1 MFSQLS
7 STNSVEIDLLSQEE
21 VHDSRDDLPT
31 STGSQDVP
39 CGSQNSK
46 TQTPCDVTVEI
57 EEDAVLLTPRK
68 AVRVRKQPS
77 SPAKIW
83 SFARRS
89 LGRQADRI
97 SSSSWV
103 GSGPTAS
110 AAGSEDWV
118 FPACPGGRQSLA
130 VSSHAGP
137 ECELVENRDNL
148 EDDDDGNEAR
158 VVSFRRSSMLPDDVG
173 IEHPDPLCEPQAIR
187 DTKPE
192 PFTAQD
198 SIRIPLRLLEDG
210 KLSSPQLEAV
220 GLAARRFQ
228 QGLPSGA
235 RCGFLLGDGT
245 GCGKGRCIAA
255 LILDQWNSGCRRH
268 VWLSATADLYQDA
281 IRDLQDL
288 KTGIP
293 VCNLARVRTRGEL
306 DAAHGADPEL
316 AKLGKNKDGS
326 AFKSWIYSVDTAE
339 HNYYLRDG
347 VLFLTYALLVSS
359 GGSSKGKS
367 NISRF
372 QQLLAWLCHR
382 GPKGSGLIVLDEAH
396 KAKNLDAGTRCAS
409 LVEELQAACSDCPV
423 LYSTATGATE
433 VSHMQYMVRLG
444 LWGEQGLP
452 GKSVQPPF
460 STFASFKKVVEKG
473 GVTAME
479 LVAVQLRLLG
489 SISCR
494 SLSYNGTKFE
504 LCTAALSTAEI
515 EQYDAAVDL
524 WCDLRQH
531 IELLIDMDMFNSE
544 STRRVAESQFW
555 AAQQRFF
562 KGLLIAAKVAKA
574 VELAHEARQVGEAV
588 VLSLWTTNEA
598 AISRHLQGAGGDSF
612 ASGPELTFEQFL
624 THLPTSRGGQ
634 EMSWAVEAVAG
645 ILQRLRQLKLPPN
658 PLDEL
663 IDRLGGA
670 SRVAEMSGRSQ
681 RSCKDPAT
689 GEVKRQLRQASA
701 ARRVQS
707 QGFAGIESVN
717 VAEQRAFQTGK
728 KLFAIITEAA
738 SAGISLHSDRR
749 ELREGAAAPKPRRMI
764 CLELPWAADKAVQQL
779 GRVHRSNQLHPPKF
793 TCIVTDLAGEARF
806 VSAVAKRLSQLGAMT
821 KGDRRAGFGARGD
834 AFGFGRLDLMSSKY
848 GAAGLAKVM
857 ADLLTGKPSIP
868 LNLISWPQGWEE
880 FVEHA
885 RKALEVQKL
894 PMQGRDY
901 QDPKTLKKFLNRALG
916 MKCRT
921 QEGFFELLSA
931 HVAKLEEA
939 DRRDGLLDNG
949 VVSLNHGG
957 RWGRLQRVSELKTEV
972 LEGVGLEL
980 RHLRLER
987 ASRRGALGFPNARTT
1002 RERPDGSLPG
1012 KERAQGFY
1020 LRPLETAA
1028 SEALLVLRRRAAR
1041 DSATCYTLIYP
1052 HDSPKNQLDGHLCTL
1067 ARLRSSS
1074 LLAVTKEKAQEPWE
1088 RQHKE
1093 SAVQC
1098 IHRQRKHHCGNSECR
1113 AGLRNLV
1120 ETMLTGQILVHW
1132 DFLCSL
1138 LGEKG
1143 TSLMRCE
1150 LTNNTVLIGLMIPR
1164 LSLAMVRKT
1173 VLERAQDAEPR
1184 AEKHREK
1191 LEPKVPNI
1199 SVDLR
1204 HCSDSSDDE
1213 VTMQEVISIPGHQ
1226 SPTDVDRRPAKRPRT
1241 TFVASDDE

>member
-21 VHDSRDDLPT
+21 VNDSRDDFPA
-31 STGSQDVP
+31 S
-39 CGSQNSK
+39 NSK
-46 TQTPCDVTVEI
+46 TPAPCDITVES
-57 EEDAVLLTPRK
+57 EEDAVLLTPHKPVRARK
-68 AVRVRKQPS
+68 HPS

-89 LGRQADRI
+89 LGRKPNAVNSCHSAGPPRAPETFRHADRN

-110 AAGSEDWV
+110 AGSEAAEAWV
-118 FPACPGGRQSLA
+118 FPACPGGRQSA
-130 VSSHAGP
+130 VSSNAGP
-137 ECELVENRDNL
+137 ECELVENRDL

-158 VVSFRRSSMLPDDVG
+158 VVSFRRSCMLPDDVG

-192 PFTAQD
+192 PFTGQD

-228 QGLPSGA
+228 QSLPSGA

-255 LILDQWNSGCRRH
+255 LILDQWNSGSRRH

-293 VCNLARVRTRGEL
+293 VCNLARVRTRGAL
-306 DAAHGADPEL
+306 DAAHSADPEL
-316 AKLGKNKDGS
+316 AKLGKNK
-326 AFKSWIYSVDTAE
+326 
-339 HNYYLRDG
+339 DG

-359 GGSSKGKS
+359 GGSSRGKS

-382 GPKGSGLIVLDEAH
+382 GPRGSGLIVLDEAH
-396 KAKNLDAGTRCAS
+396 KAKNLDAGTRCAA

-504 LCTAALSTAEI
+504 LCTAALSTTEI

-524 WCDLRQH
+524 WCDLRKH

-544 STRRVAESQFW
+544 NRRRVTESQFW

-574 VELAHEARQVGEAV
+574 VELAHEARQAGEAV

-624 THLPTSRGGQ
+624 THLPTGRGGQ

-645 ILQRLRQLKLPPN
+645 ILQRLKQLKLPPN

-738 SAGISLHSDRR
+738 SAGISLHCDRR

-848 GAAGLAKVM
+848 GAAGLGKVM

-868 LNLISWPQGWEE
+868 FNLISWPQGWDE

-939 DRRDGLLDNG
+939 DRRDGLLDTG

-987 ASRRGALGFPNARTT
+987 GMSFEMA
-1002 RERPDGSLPG
+1002 ERLLRQAPEDE
-1012 KERAQGFY
+1012 ERAQGFY

-1074 LLAVTKEKAQEPWE
+1074 LLAVTKEQAHEPWE
-1088 RQHKE
+1088 RQHKD
-1093 SAVQC
+1093 SAAQC

-1164 LSLAMVRKT
+1164 HSLAMVRKT
-1173 VLERAQDAEPR
+1173 VLERAQDAEPQV
-1184 AEKHREK
+1184 EKHREK
-1191 LEPKVPNI
+1191 LEPKVPKI

-1213 VTMQEVISIPGHQ
+1213 VAMQEVISIPGHQ
-1226 SPTDVDRRPAKRPRT
+1226 SPTDVDSRPAKRHRT
-1241 TFVASDDE
+1241 LMVASDDE